1 MRSTAMRV
9 LLVKQRIYKC
19 RARRTCA
26 LAAVLGGALVPLFCA
41 GKRSKKIE
49 KAYKS
54 VRTCEQKGRR
64 VKRWNT

>member
-1 MRSTAMRV
+1 MRDTAARV
-9 LLVKQRIYKC
+9 FLVKQRVRK
-19 RARRTCA
+19 RKARRTCA

-49 KAYKS
+49 KVYKS

-64 VKRWNT
+64 VKKWST

>member
-19 RARRTCA
+19 RVRRTC
-26 LAAVLGGALVPLFCA
+26 VLTAMLSGALVPLFCA

-49 KAYKS
+49 KS
-54 VRTCEQKGRR
+54 I
-64 VKRWNT
+64 